1 MRIDPIAKAS
11 ALLAACAALAAP
23 ASAAAQQSGGLGYGE
38 EAVAS
43 LQVRAATMLNRT
55 LTMAGNVSGA
65 QNGEAIFVQRLLADR
80 RWETIATTSAAADGS
95 FKTSWRANRAGRHTL
110 RAVTASGASATATA
124 AAAQATGRVTVYRSA
139 IATWFGPGFYGKKTA
154 CGQTLTKRTV
164 GVAHKT
170 LPCGTQVELYYKGRT
185 ITVPVVDRGP
195 YAEGRTW
202 DLTKAAADQLGFRTM
217 GRLGA
222 VRL

>member
-1 MRIDPIAKAS
+1 LRIDPIAKAS
-11 ALLAACAALAAP
+11 ALLTACAALVVP
-23 ASAAAQQSGGLGYGE
+23 ASAAAQKSGGLGYGE
-38 EAVAS
+38 EAAPS
-43 LQVRAATMLNRT
+43 LQVRTATMLNRT
-55 LTMAGNVSGA
+55 LNISGSVADA
-65 QNGEAIFVQRLLADR
+65 QNGEAIVVQRLLADR
-80 RWETIATTSAAADGS
+80 RWETIATTSAALDGS
-95 FKTSWRANRAGRHTL
+95 FKTIWRANRAGRHTL

-124 AAAQATGRVTVYRSA
+124 AATQATGRVTVYRSA

-154 CGQTLTKRTV
+154 CGQKLTKQTV

-170 LPCGTQVELYYKGRT
+170 LPCGTQVELYYKGRA
-185 ITVPVVDRGP
+185 ITVPVIDRGP

-202 DLTKAAADQLGFRTM
+202 DLTKAAADLLGFSAT

>member
-11 ALLAACAALAAP
+11 ALLAACAALVAP
-23 ASAAAQQSGGLGYGE
+23 ACAAAQTPGGLGYGE
-38 EAVAS
+38 EAAPS

-55 LTMAGNVSGA
+55 LTFSGNVPGA
-65 QNGEAIFVQRLLADR
+65 QGGEAILVQRLLADR
-80 RWETIATTSAAADGS
+80 RWETIATTTAAADGG

-110 RAVTASGASATATA
+110 RAVTASAASATATA

-139 IATWFGPGFYGKKTA
+139 IATWYGPGFYGKKTA
-154 CGQTLTKRTV
+154 CGQKLTKQTV

-170 LPCGTQVELYYKGRT
+170 LPCGTRVELYYKGRA
-185 ITVPVVDRGP
+185 ITVPVIDRGP
-195 YAEGRTW
+195 FPEGRTW
-202 DLTKAAADQLGFRTM
+202 DLTKAAADLLGFSAT